1 MHIRA
6 REKLMKLR
14 KKLGILACA
23 MLLLGSGGSTLTT
36 EADSTMSVV
45 DNNADD
51 GTFTVTVSKSAAGS
65 KYKKIYLD
73 VWSEVDGKDD
83 LQTLSLSSSKS
94 KWSFNV
100 KAEKHNY
107 DEGTYCLQAY
117 CLNSKGSKV
126 KLAYTTYDVAV
137 NSEMNLS
144 VSLNKDQSKIIATIN
159 NARYGKDMLE
169 KIKVRVWSYEN
180 GQDDIKT
187 YTLKNKGTGTY
198 TYTIPISKHNYNVGA
213 YRVEAY
219 AYFTEGEPEL
229 ISSKKVT
236 IKGMSNATVSTK
248 LTNSDLGKWSI
259 YASGITGPATIKKV
273 QIKMWYTSDG
283 PETAKWITAKYKKST
298 KRYTAYAAAK
308 KFAYKKGSYT
318 MEVYAT
324 DARGVCQLVG
334 TINRNITPNLTK
346 SMSYKAEQK
355 SAGYD
360 VTVSGL
366 GCLSK
371 VSGVTFKV
379 WSVNSSVSSATSYEG
394 TLSGSKYVTT
404 IPMDK
409 FTSDGAYNIG
419 AYVTVKGEG
428 TVRVAQNVIN
438 VQSMVSG
445 GCSTRYVNNENGSF
459 QMVANPITSV
469 NEVSKVE
476 FIVTPSTNPSLARI
490 YTARKVGN
498 SWLADAGAA
507 QFDCTTG
514 QYVIQVKATDTTG
527 AEQIV
532 DTMSVNVE
540 ISTRYANL
548 CKGSVQ
554 MRGIDISKYQA
565 SPQSDGSYKTTID
578 WNKVKSDGIDFVM
591 IRIGYRGAENGNI
604 YEDPTFQAHLE
615 GAQNAGIN
623 VGVYFF
629 SQAITEAE
637 AEEEVKWIYNK
648 IKEYRIDFPICI
660 DSEAV
665 YTSSGKGGR
674 ANSLSKAARTK
685 VTAAFCNAVVSYGY
699 TPLIYASTSWLNNN
713 LDMNTL
719 SKFDVWVA
727 QYGANNGKDT
737 HKVTYTGKYTMW
749 QFTSTA
755 TVKGVS
761 GKVDKNNGY
770 YVYSAGDG
778 NGKAYTP

>member
-1 MHIRA
+1 MHVRA
-6 REKLMKLR
+6 SERLMKLR
-14 KKLGILACA
+14 KKLGLLACA
-23 MLLLGSGGSTLTT
+23 MLLLGNGASTLTT
-36 EADSTMSVV
+36 EAASTMSVV

-51 GTFTVTVSKSAAGS
+51 GTFTVTVNKSTTAS
-65 KYKKIYLD
+65 KYNKVYLD
-73 VWSEVDGKDD
+73 VWSEVNGKDD
-83 LQTLSLSSSKS
+83 LQTLSVSSSKS
-94 KWSFNV
+94 KWNFNV

-117 CLNSKGSKV
+117 CLNSKGNKV

-137 NSEMNLS
+137 NSEMKLS
-144 VSLNKDQSKIIATIN
+144 VSLNKEQSKITATIN

-169 KIKVRVWSYEN
+169 CIKVRVWSYVN
-180 GQDDIKT
+180 GQDDMKT
-187 YTLKNKGTGTY
+187 YTLKNKGKGTY
-198 TYTIPISKHNYNVGA
+198 TYTIPISKHNYDVGA
-213 YRVEAY
+213 YKVEAY

-229 ISSKKVT
+229 ISSKKITV
-236 IKGMSNATVSTK
+236 KGISSATVSTK
-248 LTNSDLGKWSI
+248 MTNSDLGKWCI
-259 YASGITGPATIKKV
+259 YASGITGPAAIKKV
-273 QIKMWYTSDG
+273 QVKMWYTSDG
-283 PETAKWITAKYKKST
+283 PETAKWLTATYKKST
-298 KRYTAYAAAK
+298 KRYTAYAVAK

-334 TINRNITPNLTK
+334 TIKRNITPALTKDMTFTSEQKAEGYNLTV
-346 SMSYKAEQK
+346 A
-355 SAGYD
+355 
-360 VTVSGL
+360 GL

-379 WSVNSSVSSATSYEG
+379 WNANSSVSSATSYKG
-394 TLSGSKYVTT
+394 TLSGTKYTAT

-409 FTSDGAYNIG
+409 LTTDGAYNIG
-419 AYVTVKGEG
+419 AYITVKGEG
-428 TVRVAQNVIN
+428 AVRVSQVTIN
-438 VQSMVSG
+438 VQNMISG

-459 QMVANPITSV
+459 QMVANTITSV
-469 NEVSKVE
+469 NDISKVE
-476 FIVTPSTNPSLARI
+476 FIVTPTANTALARV
-490 YTARKVGN
+490 YTARKVGDK
-498 SWLADAGAA
+498 WLADAGAA
-507 QFDCTTG
+507 QFGCTTG
-514 QYVIQVKATDTTG
+514 QYTIQVKATDTAG
-527 AEQIV
+527 AEQII
-532 DTMSVNVE
+532 DTMSVNVQV
-540 ISTRYANL
+540 STRYANL
-548 CKGSVQ
+548 CNGSVQ

-565 SPQSDGSYKTTID
+565 TAQSDGTYKTTID
-578 WNKVKSDGIDFVM
+578 WEKVKNDGIDFVM
-591 IRIGYRGAENGNI
+591 IRVGYRGAENGTI
-604 YEDPTFQAHLE
+604 YEDPTFQAHME

-637 AEEEVKWIYNK
+637 AKEEAKWVYNK
-648 IKEYRIDFPICI
+648 IKEYRLDFPICI

-674 ANSLSKAARTK
+674 ANSLTKAARTK
-685 VTAAFCNAVVSYGY
+685 VTAAFCNAVASYGY

-713 LDMNTL
+713 LDMSTL

-727 QYGANNGKDT
+727 QYGSNNGKDS
-737 HKVTYTGKYTMW
+737 HKVAYTGKYTMW

-755 TVKGVS
+755 TVNGVN